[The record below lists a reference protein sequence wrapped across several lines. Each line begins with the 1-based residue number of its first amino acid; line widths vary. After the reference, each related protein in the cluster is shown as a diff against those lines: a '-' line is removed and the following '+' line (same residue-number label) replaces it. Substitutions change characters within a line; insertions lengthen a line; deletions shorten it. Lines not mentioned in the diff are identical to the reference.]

1 MIPTLPTPIT
11 DTAEAPRDNSRTAR
25 ARPSGRTGAL
35 VLALAAAL
43 ALAFLALPVLVLVG
57 RGIEGQVWAV
67 APGDLGVGQAVA
79 LSLLTSALS
88 AALTVLLGTP
98 LAFVFARWRFPFRR
112 ALIVFVELP
121 IVLPPVVAG
130 LALLMTTGRNGLLG
144 PALDRLGIQVPFT
157 ALAVVIAQ
165 TFVAAPFYIRSA
177 QIGFQN
183 VPREIEDAA
192 RVDGASGFMLFRRV
206 TLPLTWPALASGL
219 TLSWARALG
228 EFGATVLLAGSLA
241 GRTQTMPLLIY
252 NVLERENGLQ
262 AAIWTSMILLGLA
275 VAALLASQW
284 LGHRSRAQSA
294 LREM

>member
-1 MIPTLPTPIT
+1 MP
-11 DTAEAPRDNSRTAR
+11 
-25 ARPSGRTGAL
+25 ARPLGLPGKL
-35 VLALAAAL
+35 VLSLAAGL
-43 ALAFLALPVLVLVG
+43 ALAFLAVPVLALVG
-57 RGIEGQVWAV
+57 RGIEGRVWAV
-67 APGDLGVGQAVA
+67 TPGDLGVGQAVA
-79 LSLLTSALS
+79 LSLLTSALT

-98 LAFVFARWRFPFRR
+98 LAYVFARWQFPLRR
-112 ALIVFVELP
+112 ALIVLVELP

-130 LALLMTTGRNGLLG
+130 LALLLTTGRNGLFG
-144 PALDRLGIQVPFT
+144 PALERLGIQVPFT
-157 ALAVVIAQ
+157 LLAVVVAQ

-192 RVDGASGFMLFRRV
+192 RVDGASGFVLFRRV
-206 TLPLTWPALASGL
+206 TLPLTWSALASGL

-252 NVLERENGLQ
+252 NVLEREHGLE

-275 VAALLASQW
+275 VVALLVSQW
-284 LGHRSRAQSA
+284 LGQQSRAQSA

>member
-1 MIPTLPTPIT
+1 MTPSPSAANA
-11 DTAEAPRDNSRTAR
+11 AETVRSDRREMP
-25 ARPSGRTGAL
+25 ARPLGLPGKL
-35 VLALAAAL
+35 VLSLAAGL
-43 ALAFLALPVLVLVG
+43 ALAFLAVPVLALVG
-57 RGIEGQVWAV
+57 RGIEGRVWAV
-67 APGDLGVGQAVA
+67 TPGDLGVGQAVA
-79 LSLLTSALS
+79 LSLLTSALT

-98 LAFVFARWRFPFRR
+98 LAYVFARWQFPLRR
-112 ALIVFVELP
+112 ALIVLVELP

-130 LALLMTTGRNGLLG
+130 LALLLTTGRNGLFG
-144 PALDRLGIQVPFT
+144 PALERLGIQVPFT
-157 ALAVVIAQ
+157 LLAVVVAQ

-192 RVDGASGFMLFRRV
+192 RVDGASGFVLFRRV
-206 TLPLTWPALASGL
+206 TLPLTWSALASGL

-252 NVLERENGLQ
+252 NVLEREHGLE

-275 VAALLASQW
+275 VVALLVSQW
-284 LGHRSRAQSA
+284 LGQQSRAQSA

>member
-1 MIPTLPTPIT
+1 MTPPTSSANAAETVKSNRRAKYALPPGL
-11 DTAEAPRDNSRTAR
+11 P
-25 ARPSGRTGAL
+25 GKL
-35 VLALAAAL
+35 VLSLAAAL
-43 ALAFLALPVLVLVG
+43 ALAFLVVPVLALVG
-57 RGIEGQVWAV
+57 RGVEARVWAV
-67 APGDLGVGQAVA
+67 APANLGVGQAVA
-79 LSLLTSALS
+79 LSLLTSAL
-88 AALTVLLGTP
+88 AAAFTVLLGTP
-98 LAFVFARWRFPFRR
+98 LAYVFARWRFPLRR
-112 ALIVFVELP
+112 ALIVLVELP

-130 LALLMTTGRNGLLG
+130 LALLLTTGRNGLLG

-157 ALAVVIAQ
+157 VLAVVIAQ

-192 RVDGASGFMLFRRV
+192 RVDGASGFVLFRRV
-206 TLPLTWPALASGL
+206 TLPLTWSALASGL

-252 NVLERENGLQ
+252 NVLEREHGLE

-275 VAALLASQW
+275 VAALLVSQW
-284 LGHRSRAQSA
+284 LGHQSRAQSA